1 MKKKV
6 LLQVMGAVLVAGLM
20 AGCGG
25 TNDTKKEENTKTEAA
40 ADKAD
45 AKEETDSTEAEDT
58 SEDSASTDSAEE
70 DSAEADD
77 TAAEAESTGEDSAS
91 SDSAE
96 EDSAEADDTVAEAE
110 STGEDTAGSD
120 STEAAGSSAGTA
132 AQTANSDA
140 YGEVV
145 SAAGWNITVEDVEI
159 NSSLE
164 NVSVELGYTGVETSD
179 YKKEADAGK
188 TFCMIKLKIEK
199 DGSKETLDWANLKLT
214 DSEGNEYSRMDDEFI
229 TELGMTRMAGTTL
242 NFGSNEGWIAFEID
256 ENAEGLELSYPF
268 EAEEYH
274 CAL

>member
-1 MKKKV
+1 
-6 LLQVMGAVLVAGLM
+6 M

-70 DSAEADD
+70 DSTEA
-77 TAAEAESTGEDSAS
+77 DSAS
-91 SDSAE
+91 SDSTEA
-96 EDSAEADDTVAEAE
+96 DSAEVADSKE
-110 STGEDTAGSD
+110 
-120 STEAAGSSAGTA
+120 TEAAGSSAGTA

-229 TELGMTRMAGTTL
+229 SELGMTRMAGTTL

>member
-25 TNDTKKEENTKTEAA
+25 TNDTKTEENTKTEAA
-40 ADKAD
+40 ADNAD

-70 DSAEADD
+70 DSAEVADSK
-77 TAAEAESTGEDSAS
+77 E
-91 SDSAE
+91 
-96 EDSAEADDTVAEAE
+96 
-110 STGEDTAGSD
+110 
-120 STEAAGSSAGTA
+120 TEAAGSSAGTA

-229 TELGMTRMAGTTL
+229 SELGMTRMAGTTL

>member
-25 TNDTKKEENTKTEAA
+25 TNDTKTEENTKTEAA
-40 ADKAD
+40 ADNAD

-70 DSAEADD
+70 DSAEA
-77 TAAEAESTGEDSAS
+77 ESTGEDSAS
-91 SDSAE
+91 SDSTEA
-96 EDSAEADDTVAEAE
+96 DSAEVADSKE
-110 STGEDTAGSD
+110 
-120 STEAAGSSAGTA
+120 TEAAGSSAGTA

-145 SAAGWNITVEDVEI
+145 SVAGWNIIVEDVEI

-229 TELGMTRMAGTTL
+229 SELGMTRMVGTTL

>member
-25 TNDTKKEENTKTEAA
+25 TNDTKTEENTKTEAA
-40 ADKAD
+40 ADNAD

-77 TAAEAESTGEDSAS
+77 TAAEAEST
-91 SDSAE
+91 
-96 EDSAEADDTVAEAE
+96 
-110 STGEDTAGSD
+110 
-120 STEAAGSSAGTA
+120 
-132 AQTANSDA
+132 
-140 YGEVV
+140 GEVV

-229 TELGMTRMAGTTL
+229 SELGMTRMAGTTL

>member
-25 TNDTKKEENTKTEAA
+25 TNDTKTEENTKTEAA
-40 ADKAD
+40 ADNAD

-70 DSAEADD
+70 DSAEA
-77 TAAEAESTGEDSAS
+77 ESTGEDSAS
-91 SDSAE
+91 SDSTEA
-96 EDSAEADDTVAEAE
+96 DSAEVADSKE
-110 STGEDTAGSD
+110 
-120 STEAAGSSAGTA
+120 TEAAGSSAGTA
-132 AQTANSDA
+132 AQTANSDS

-229 TELGMTRMAGTTL
+229 SELGMTRMAGTTL

>member
-25 TNDTKKEENTKTEAA
+25 TNDTKTEENTKTEAA
-40 ADKAD
+40 ADNAD

-70 DSAEADD
+70 DSAEA
-77 TAAEAESTGEDSAS
+77 ESTGEDSAS
-91 SDSAE
+91 SDSTEA
-96 EDSAEADDTVAEAE
+96 DSAEVADSKE
-110 STGEDTAGSD
+110 
-120 STEAAGSSAGTA
+120 TEAAGSSAGTA

-229 TELGMTRMAGTTL
+229 SELGMTRMAGTTL

>member
-25 TNDTKKEENTKTEAA
+25 TNDTKTEENTKTEAA
-40 ADKAD
+40 ADNAD

-91 SDSAE
+91 SDSTEA
-96 EDSAEADDTVAEAE
+96 DSAEVADSKE
-110 STGEDTAGSD
+110 
-120 STEAAGSSAGTA
+120 TEAAGSSAGTA

-188 TFCMIKLKIEK
+188 IFCMIKLKIEK

-214 DSEGNEYSRMDDEFI
+214 EGNEYSRMDDEFI
-229 TELGMTRMAGTTL
+229 SELGMTRMAGTTL

>member
-25 TNDTKKEENTKTEAA
+25 TNDTKTEDTTKTEAA
-40 ADKAD
+40 ADND
-45 AKEETDSTEAEDT
+45 STKEETDTAEAESTSEDSANTDSAEEDSTEADETASEDEE
-58 SEDSASTDSAEE
+58 SAGEDSASTDST
-70 DSAEADD
+70 EADSVE
-77 TAAEAESTGEDSAS
+77 TADSGETKEDGS
-91 SDSAE
+91 SD
-96 EDSAEADDTVAEAE
+96 
-110 STGEDTAGSD
+110 
-120 STEAAGSSAGTA
+120 GTA
-132 AQTANSDA
+132 VQTANSSA

-188 TFCMIKLKIEK
+188 TFCLVKMKIEK

-214 DSEGNEYSRMDDEFI
+214 DSEGNEYTRMEDEFI
-229 TELGMTRMAGTTL
+229 SELGMARMAGTTL
-242 NFGSNEGWIAFEID
+242 NFGSNEGWIAFEIN

>member
-25 TNDTKKEENTKTEAA
+25 TNDTKTEENTKTEAA
-40 ADKAD
+40 ADNAD

-70 DSAEADD
+70 DSAEA
-77 TAAEAESTGEDSAS
+77 ESTGEDSAS
-91 SDSAE
+91 SDSTEA
-96 EDSAEADDTVAEAE
+96 DSAEVV
-110 STGEDTAGSD
+110 D
-120 STEAAGSSAGTA
+120 SKETEAAGSSAGTA
-132 AQTANSDA
+132 AQTADSDA

-229 TELGMTRMAGTTL
+229 SELGMTRMVGTTL

>member
-6 LLQVMGAVLVAGLM
+6 LLKVMGAVLVAGLM

-45 AKEETDSTEAEDT
+45 AKEETDSTEAKDT
-58 SEDSASTDSAEE
+58 SEDSAS
-70 DSAEADD
+70 
-77 TAAEAESTGEDSAS
+77 
-91 SDSAE
+91 
-96 EDSAEADDTVAEAE
+96 
-110 STGEDTAGSD
+110 
-120 STEAAGSSAGTA
+120 
-132 AQTANSDA
+132 SDA

>member
-25 TNDTKKEENTKTEAA
+25 TNDTKTEENTKTEAA
-40 ADKAD
+40 ADNAD
-45 AKEETDSTEAEDT
+45 AKEETDST
-58 SEDSASTDSAEE
+58 
-70 DSAEADD
+70 
-77 TAAEAESTGEDSAS
+77 EAESTGEDSAS
-91 SDSAE
+91 SDSTEA
-96 EDSAEADDTVAEAE
+96 DSAEVADSKE
-110 STGEDTAGSD
+110 
-120 STEAAGSSAGTA
+120 TEAAGSSAGTA

-229 TELGMTRMAGTTL
+229 SELGMTRMVGTTL

>member
-20 AGCGG
+20 AGCSG
-25 TNDTKKEENTKTEAA
+25 TNDTKTEENTKTEAA

-45 AKEETDSTEAEDT
+45 AKEETDSTEAKDT
-58 SEDSASTDSAEE
+58 SEDSAS
-70 DSAEADD
+70 
-77 TAAEAESTGEDSAS
+77 
-91 SDSAE
+91 
-96 EDSAEADDTVAEAE
+96 
-110 STGEDTAGSD
+110 
-120 STEAAGSSAGTA
+120 
-132 AQTANSDA
+132 SDA

>member
-77 TAAEAESTGEDSAS
+77 TAAEAESTGED
-91 SDSAE
+91 
-96 EDSAEADDTVAEAE
+96 
-110 STGEDTAGSD
+110 
-120 STEAAGSSAGTA
+120 SAGTA

-229 TELGMTRMAGTTL
+229 SELGMTRMAGTTL

>member
-25 TNDTKKEENTKTEAA
+25 TNDTKTEENTKTEAA
-40 ADKAD
+40 ADNAD

-70 DSAEADD
+70 DSAEA
-77 TAAEAESTGEDSAS
+77 ESTGEDSAS
-91 SDSAE
+91 SDSTEA
-96 EDSAEADDTVAEAE
+96 DSAEVADSKE
-110 STGEDTAGSD
+110 
-120 STEAAGSSAGTA
+120 TEAVGSSAGTA

-229 TELGMTRMAGTTL
+229 SELGMTRMAGTTL

>member
-25 TNDTKKEENTKTEAA
+25 TNDTKTEENTKTEAA
-40 ADKAD
+40 ADNAD

-70 DSAEADD
+70 DSAEA
-77 TAAEAESTGEDSAS
+77 ESTGEDSAS
-91 SDSAE
+91 SDSTEA
-96 EDSAEADDTVAEAE
+96 DSAEVADSKE
-110 STGEDTAGSD
+110 
-120 STEAAGSSAGTA
+120 TEAAGSSAGTA

-229 TELGMTRMAGTTL
+229 SELGMTRMAGTTL

-256 ENAEGLELSYPF
+256 ENAEDLELSYPF

>member
-25 TNDTKKEENTKTEAA
+25 TNDTKTEENTKTEAA
-40 ADKAD
+40 ADNAD

-58 SEDSASTDSAEE
+58 SEDSASSDSTEADSAEVV
-70 DSAEADD
+70 DSKE
-77 TAAEAESTGEDSAS
+77 
-91 SDSAE
+91 
-96 EDSAEADDTVAEAE
+96 
-110 STGEDTAGSD
+110 
-120 STEAAGSSAGTA
+120 TEAAGSSAGTA
-132 AQTANSDA
+132 AQTANSDS

-229 TELGMTRMAGTTL
+229 SELGMTRMAGTTL

>member
-25 TNDTKKEENTKTEAA
+25 TNDTKKEENTKTEAV

-45 AKEETDSTEAEDT
+45 AKEETDSTEAEET
-58 SEDSASTDSAEE
+58 SEDSAS
-70 DSAEADD
+70 
-77 TAAEAESTGEDSAS
+77 
-91 SDSAE
+91 
-96 EDSAEADDTVAEAE
+96 
-110 STGEDTAGSD
+110 
-120 STEAAGSSAGTA
+120 
-132 AQTANSDA
+132 SDA

-229 TELGMTRMAGTTL
+229 SELGMTRMAGTTL

>member
-25 TNDTKKEENTKTEAA
+25 TNDTKTEENTKTEAA

-70 DSAEADD
+70 DSTEA
-77 TAAEAESTGEDSAS
+77 DSAS
-91 SDSAE
+91 SDSTEA
-96 EDSAEADDTVAEAE
+96 DSAEVADSKE
-110 STGEDTAGSD
+110 
-120 STEAAGSSAGTA
+120 TEAAGSSAGTA

-229 TELGMTRMAGTTL
+229 SELGMTRMAGTTL

>member
-1 MKKKV
+1 MKKNV

-77 TAAEAESTGEDSAS
+77 TAAEAEST
-91 SDSAE
+91 
-96 EDSAEADDTVAEAE
+96 
-110 STGEDTAGSD
+110 
-120 STEAAGSSAGTA
+120 
-132 AQTANSDA
+132 
-140 YGEVV
+140 GEVV